1 MTWFFFML
9 LTVFFDSA
17 ILLVQKKWTTRK
29 SHNSLVSGALYQ
41 IVVGIMIA
49 LFAILSG
56 NLDMRLTITG
66 LLLVVF
72 SIILFTISA
81 SLWYYAIERISASTT
96 TIVLSTRSI
105 FALTLGF
112 ILLGETI
119 TFRQIGGTVLIL
131 MGVIY
136 SQYSHRLTA
145 NIHHIAILVLNA
157 FVASSANI
165 IDRLATKTM
174 NLYTY
179 LILAF
184 IFPGL
189 IMLLIQKIKHKKVQL
204 RLTKPYMFHILI
216 VSTLIFFGSIFYLF
230 GLSKAPSTGLAVIVN
245 QTKVVLTVILAAMF
259 LHERGHIRQKVISSV
274 MCLGGLYLLN

>member
-1 MTWFFFML
+1 MTWFLFML
-9 LTVFFDSA
+9 LTVVFDSA
-17 ILLVQKKWTTRK
+17 IILVQKKWTTKK

-49 LFAILSG
+49 LYAIISG
-56 NLDMRLTITG
+56 NLDMRLTMTG
-66 LLLVVF
+66 ILLVVL
-72 SIILFTISA
+72 SVILFTISA
-81 SLWYYAIERISASTT
+81 SLWYYAIDRISASTT

-105 FALTLGF
+105 FAFVLGF
-112 ILLGETI
+112 LLLGEAATI
-119 TFRQIGGTVLIL
+119 RQIGGTVLIL
-131 MGVIY
+131 SGVIY
-136 SQYSHRLTA
+136 SQYSNRLTT
-145 NIHHIAILVLNA
+145 NMHHILLLVLNA

-174 NLYTY
+174 NIYTY

-184 IFPGL
+184 IFPGI
-189 IMLLIQKIKHKKVQL
+189 IMLIIQKIRHKNVQL
-204 RLTKPYMFHILI
+204 RLTKPYSIHILI
-216 VSTLIFFGSIFYLF
+216 VSTLIFFGSIFYLL

-259 LHERGHIRQKVISSV
+259 LHERGHLRQKVISSV